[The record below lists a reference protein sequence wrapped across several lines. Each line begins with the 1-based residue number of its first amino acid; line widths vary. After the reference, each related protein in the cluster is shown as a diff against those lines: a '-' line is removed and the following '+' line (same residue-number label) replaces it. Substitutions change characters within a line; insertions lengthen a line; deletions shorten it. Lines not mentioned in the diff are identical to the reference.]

1 MINTD
6 KTQIH
11 NLLTKGVSN
20 CIDRE
25 NLEKRLLAWEK
36 LTIKFGIDPTAAKV
50 HIGHMVPFLKLKEF
64 QKMGHRI
71 VLLFGDATAQV
82 GDTSDKDAERP
93 MLSRDETRANAEAF
107 LEKFSKIID
116 TSAIEIYYNSEGLD
130 AVNFAGVG
138 ELAKNFSV
146 AEMLDRDNFSKRYK
160 AGKRI
165 SLQEFLYPVMQGYD
179 SVCIAKKYGACDL
192 ELGGND
198 QYFNLLAG
206 RTMMHAFG
214 LPKQDIMTFH
224 LLMGTDGE
232 KMSKTKPNVIL
243 IDDAPQAMYQK
254 LINVRD
260 DMILHYFELAT
271 DATLEEIKDIKRRLE
286 SGEHPNVI
294 KDELAQR
301 IIVMYHGKKYDP
313 SDASALE
320 TQDIPVG
327 EYSVSDLLKITGFAT
342 TGGDIRN
349 AISGGSV
356 RVDGTVIHDA
366 REIVAISE
374 NGILLEMGKK
384 KAKRIFLK

>member
-1 MINTD
+1 MTNNIS
-6 KTQIH
+6 QIQ

-25 NLEKRLLAWEK
+25 NLEKRLLAGEK
-36 LTIKFGIDPTAAKV
+36 LTIKFGIDPTAAKI

-64 QKMGHRI
+64 QKMGHKI

-82 GDTSDKDAERP
+82 GDTSDKDSERP
-93 MLSRDETRANAEAF
+93 MLSRDETRANARAF
-107 LEKFSKIID
+107 LEKFSKVID
-116 TSAIEIYYNSEGLD
+116 INSIEIYYNSEGLD

-160 AGKRI
+160 EGKRI

-179 SVCIAKKYGACDL
+179 SVCIARKYGACDL

-206 RTMMHAFG
+206 RTMMHAFSM
-214 LPKQDIMTFH
+214 PKQDIMTFH

-232 KMSKTKPNVIL
+232 KMSKTKPNCIL

-260 DMILHYFELAT
+260 DMIMHYFELAT
-271 DATLEEIKDIKRRLE
+271 DATLEEMQEIQARLDN
-286 SGEHPNVI
+286 GEHPNMI

-301 IIVMYHGKKYDP
+301 IIMMYHGKKYDP
-313 SDASALE
+313 SDISNIE
-320 TQDIPVG
+320 TQDIDAG
-327 EYSVSDLLKITGFAT
+327 EYTISDLLKISGFAT

-356 RVDGTVIHDA
+356 RVNSEVISDA
-366 REIVAISE
+366 KQIIDISS

-384 KAKRIFLK
+384 KAKRIFVK

>member
-1 MINTD
+1 MTYQ
-6 KTQIH
+6 TQIQ

-25 NLEKRLLAWEK
+25 NLEKRLLAGEK
-36 LTIKFGIDPTAAKV
+36 LTIKFGIDPTAAKI

-64 QKMGHRI
+64 QKMGHKI

-82 GDTSDKDAERP
+82 GDTSDKDSERP
-93 MLSRDETRANAEAF
+93 MLSRDETRANARAF
-107 LEKFSKIID
+107 LEKFSKVID
-116 TSAIEIYYNSEGLD
+116 IDSIEIYYNSEGLD

-160 AGKRI
+160 EGKRI

-179 SVCIAKKYGACDL
+179 SVCIARKYGACDL

-206 RTMMHAFG
+206 RTMMHAFSM
-214 LPKQDIMTFH
+214 PKQDIMTFH

-232 KMSKTKPNVIL
+232 KMSKTKPNCIL

-260 DMILHYFELAT
+260 DMIMHYFELAT
-271 DATLEEIKDIKRRLE
+271 DATLEEMQNIQARLDN
-286 SGEHPNVI
+286 GEHPNMI

-301 IIVMYHGKKYDP
+301 IIMMYHGKKYDP
-313 SDASALE
+313 SDISNIE
-320 TQDIPVG
+320 TQDIDAG
-327 EYSVSDLLKITGFAT
+327 EYTISDLLKISGFAT

-356 RVDGTVIHDA
+356 RVNSEVISDA
-366 REIVAISE
+366 KQIIDISSD
-374 NGILLEMGKK
+374 GILLEMGKK
-384 KAKRIFLK
+384 KAKRIFVK